1 MSTLALAQELGS
13 IKRELVDQ
21 VGVYEV
27 VGNSQNLKVSDIVA
41 VSRKGKKLGEATV
54 VKISN
59 GSFTVSLRGIF
70 SVSVN
75 DSVEFARPSSSV
87 GASSGDDFVEIGTEG
102 DGALSFTYLLYKT
115 IKQIDDNTFRVRI
128 KVRSKSKVYVG
139 DPVLNSTY
147 FLWLTIYR
155 DGTYDEANE
164 VVSNDYIKDT
174 GEPKIGPWKGR
185 SRIARASWR
194 AILYRTIFP
203 DERT

>member
-1 MSTLALAQELGS
+1 MIGKLFFSFLLISSMSTLALAQELGS

-75 DSVEFARPSSSV
+75 D
-87 GASSGDDFVEIGTEG
+87 
-102 DGALSFTYLLYKT
+102 
-115 IKQIDDNTFRVRI
+115 
-128 KVRSKSKVYVG
+128 
-139 DPVLNSTY
+139 
-147 FLWLTIYR
+147 
-155 DGTYDEANE
+155 
-164 VVSNDYIKDT
+164 
-174 GEPKIGPWKGR
+174 
-185 SRIARASWR
+185 
-194 AILYRTIFP
+194 
-203 DERT
+203 